1 MSLETAQLQA
11 GASAAQPVAA
21 AAEAVAL
28 AKRLSAAARH
38 HATDLRAAPDAFVSG
53 SGGAGC
59 RRALA
64 ELDAALQELSL
75 HAGGGGGGS
84 GGEWLAYEVL
94 TLCLRCGWAGA
105 AGAAHAAQCIEGAAL
120 ATGSWVSPRPADA
133 HTRRLCLQAFRL
145 HMLAAERMFEM
156 ATQGLRSRWTGVG
169 ISEAAV
175 ARNQQRLA
183 RESFEQRLASL
194 GEWIASLRGAG
205 EAAARTSGEGDI
217 KACPA
222 AWERAFSETP
232 RRAGIIGAL
241 ARRGRE
247 RVL

>member
-169 ISEAAV
+169 ISEV
-175 ARNQQRLA
+175 
-183 RESFEQRLASL
+183 SL
-194 GEWIASLRGAG
+194 GRSFASSGVAFWCAPSARG
-205 EAAARTSGEGDI
+205 
-217 KACPA
+217 KC
-222 AWERAFSETP
+222 
-232 RRAGIIGAL
+232 
-241 ARRGRE
+241 
-247 RVL
+247 